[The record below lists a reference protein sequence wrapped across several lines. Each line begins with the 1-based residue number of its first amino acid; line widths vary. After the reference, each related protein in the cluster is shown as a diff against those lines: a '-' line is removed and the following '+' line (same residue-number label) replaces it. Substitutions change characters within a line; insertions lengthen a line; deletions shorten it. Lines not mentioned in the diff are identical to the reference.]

1 MSDDR
6 EQWLQQRA
14 YTIWETEGCP
24 EGRDRAHWEQAER
37 ELSAVQTAGQ
47 DMANLGSGT
56 AEPVVEAKGKRPR
69 RSAPKPATSAAPSR
83 RKKSPELHP

>member
-14 YTIWETEGCP
+14 YAIWEIEGCP

-37 ELSAVQTAGQ
+37 ELSAAPAVEQCASSTANAAGP
-47 DMANLGSGT
+47 D
-56 AEPVVEAKGKRPR
+56 AESTGKKPR
-69 RSAPKPATSAAPSR
+69 RTAPKAANSTASAR
-83 RKKSPELHP
+83 RKKSPELRP